1 MEINIARLV
10 RGDKAEWDAFVD
22 RFSPV
27 IYSAVKR
34 TILAHAGEA
43 NEDDLRDLMQKVF
56 IRLVKDEFKLL
67 KSYDPSRASIVTW
80 LTIISRS
87 ASIDFLRRLSP
98 RTVSIDEGAMEVS
111 DPQTPTPSLPI
122 NIPSGLLSPR
132 QKLVL
137 HLVFDKEM
145 SSGEIAGLLGIE
157 GQTVRSMNHKALK
170 KLRKFFKNGKKKLKK
185 LSTGVAH
192 T

>member
-1 MEINIARLV
+1 MEINTARLV

-34 TILAHAGEA
+34 TLLAHAGEA
-43 NEDDLRDLMQKVF
+43 NEDDSRDLMQKVF
-56 IRLVKDEFKLL
+56 VRLVKDEFKLL
-67 KSYDPSRASIVTW
+67 KSYDPSRASLVTW
-80 LTIISRS
+80 LSLISRS

-98 RTVSIDEGAMEVS
+98 RTVSIDEGALEIS
-111 DPQTPTPSLPI
+111 DPQTPTPSLHI
-122 NIPSGLLSPR
+122 DIPSGLLSPR

-157 GQTVRSMNHKALK
+157 EQTVRSINHKALK
-170 KLRKFFKNGKKKLKK
+170 KLRKFFKDEKI
-185 LSTGVAH
+185 
-192 T
+192 